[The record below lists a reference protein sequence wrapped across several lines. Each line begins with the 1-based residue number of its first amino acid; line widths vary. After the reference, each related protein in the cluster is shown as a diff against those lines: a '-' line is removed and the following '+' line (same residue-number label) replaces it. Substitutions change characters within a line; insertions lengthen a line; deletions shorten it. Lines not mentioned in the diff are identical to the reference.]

1 MNSQIRAYRQELSL
15 IMLGCIMLKNDKE
28 RFVKQYHFTAWPD
41 EGAPENGSGLLNYR
55 QKVQGFNDGEDAP
68 VIVHCR

>member
-1 MNSQIRAYRQELSL
+1 
-15 IMLGCIMLKNDKE
+15 MLKNDKE
-28 RFVKQYHFTAWPD
+28 RFAKQYHFTAWPD

-68 VIVHCR
+68 IIVHCRYATLRDVGLDRDCG